1 MFIQEVVL
9 SDTQNCDCDNGM
21 TQITLEYVGEKTASE
36 IVGYYNGNKMS
47 TSQLEDCKFSNVEPG
62 DTITCSAGSYG
73 KFKRKTR
80 FEVFY
85 EGNEDDEADCSGDAK
100 TKCKKMTIGKS
111 IKQCDDLVVVSHVD
125 GDGALCNANI
135 LEAELS
141 ETAMASNAL
150 TARGMTLSSPL
161 RIWKELDPLI
171 RWMLICIFIAF
182 TVLIAISCFLCV
194 FGKHR
199 RRKTLSMD
207 EVASHIEMTTRDGH
221 QHVPQE
227 TCGELEFDDELA
239 IEDDIEYFEEEIET
253 PTAYKSV
260 STSEFAE

>member
-21 TQITLEYVGEKTASE
+21 TQITLEYVGEKTASK

-47 TSQLEDCKFSNVEPG
+47 TSQLDDCEFSNVETG

-73 KFKRKTR
+73 KFKGKTR

-111 IKQCDDLVVVSHVD
+111 IKNCDDLVVVSHVD
-125 GDGALCNANI
+125 GDGALCNVDI
-135 LEAELS
+135 MEAQFSGE
-141 ETAMASNAL
+141 AMASNAL
-150 TARGMTLSSPL
+150 TATGMTLNSPL
-161 RIWKELDPLI
+161 RIWKELDPFIQYLLI
-171 RWMLICIFIAF
+171 GLFIAF
-182 TVLIAISCFLCV
+182 TALIVVSCCICV
-194 FGKHR
+194 FGKNR
-199 RRKTLSMD
+199 RRKTQSFDSVLN
-207 EVASHIEMTTRDGH
+207 HIEMSMRDGH
-221 QHVPQE
+221 HHVPQE

-239 IEDDIEYFEEEIET
+239 DHFDGYFEEEIES
-253 PTAYKSV
+253 PTGYKSV
-260 STSEFAE
+260 STEYVE